1 MEENSPLSRFACPE
15 APTVPAAL
23 CYHPSQ
29 LSCSP
34 PSSVS
39 LGRLG
44 SMALH
49 SSSLSG
55 PAPEAG
61 KNNSRSSMEKTY
73 WQLRNGNETL
83 VTEFII
89 LGFSK
94 YPELKFFFFTLFL
107 CLYFFTILGNTVIVT
122 VISANASLHTPMYFF
137 IRNLSLLEICF
148 TSVTIP
154 QILVTLCWEEIRISF
169 VGCATQLYFFLL
181 FGATE
186 CFLLSVMSYDRFA
199 AICLPLRYTTIMNK
213 RICIQLSA
221 ACCAGAVLIAT
232 GHTIFIFTLPFCRS
246 NVINH
251 FYCEIQPLLTLVCG
265 NTYWNEVQVITAAG
279 VVLILP
285 LILILVTYI
294 QIITTILKMKSAE
307 SRHKTFSTC
316 SSHLTVVTFFY
327 GTALF
332 MYARPK
338 SSFSLDTD
346 KWVSLSYSVI
356 TPLLNPIIYSLRN
369 KEVKGALWKLGTKV
383 LLIIKK

>member
-1 MEENSPLSRFACPE
+1 
-15 APTVPAAL
+15 
-23 CYHPSQ
+23 
-29 LSCSP
+29 
-34 PSSVS
+34 
-39 LGRLG
+39 
-44 SMALH
+44 
-49 SSSLSG
+49 
-55 PAPEAG
+55 
-61 KNNSRSSMEKTY
+61 
-73 WQLRNGNETL
+73 
-83 VTEFII
+83 
-89 LGFSK
+89 
-94 YPELKFFFFTLFL
+94 
-107 CLYFFTILGNTVIVT
+107 
-122 VISANASLHTPMYFF
+122 MYFF

-285 LILILVTYI
+285 LILILVSYT

-332 MYARPK
+332 MYTRPK